1 MDLAFG
7 DHAEIIL
14 SKLVPFKLIFAT
26 TSDPH
31 CSPGVDNITLMG
43 GDDVAFGGGNKD
55 YLYGNEGQDTLVG
68 DFGVL
73 DFRTEIRPNRNL
85 ASIITF
91 PDFTGDDELF
101 GGDDDDIL
109 IGCEGDD
116 VIWGEGRFFLKLTEN
131 GQSFICL
138 LFCSHYLQS

>member
-55 YLYGNEGQDTLVG
+55 YLYGNDGQDTLVG

-116 VIWGEGRFFLKLTEN
+116 VIWGEGRFLLKLIEN
-131 GQSFICL
+131 A
-138 LFCSHYLQS
+138 